1 MPDLKVENGI
11 VLLCTASEV
20 LSPSGAE
27 LLGYK
32 YSLEPLLGFTQ
43 DSIDVSES
51 FQSVKFRRQP
61 ASITYTPNTSSGD
74 LYIQPTVGGIFLDQ
88 PQVSCILNNGYFI
101 DDAYKLFTV
110 MAEDIAT
117 LLAVTEDVDLNGKLQ
132 RVAELRS
139 AGELAETEEN
149 IVVSLVG
156 QTDGLLDIEQSG
168 VLLHPLYPYQRY
180 GVRWL
185 QHCCINSLGTI
196 LGDDMGLGKTA
207 QIIALIAESFTQR
220 VIDRAMIVVPNS
232 LLENWR
238 REFEFFCPSIRP
250 YLHYGSVRSGLV
262 EDLSRYT
269 VVILPYTIMS
279 SDIEMLI
286 DIDVSLLVFDE
297 ASVLKNPESA
307 RSVAAGRLNARAK
320 IAMTGT
326 PVENNLLDVWSIS
339 NIVSPG
345 YLGDKTGFKKRYMEK
360 NISDTLENDLSG
372 LESTIS
378 QIMLRR
384 MKVDVL
390 EDLPEKIDIHQ
401 PILMPNAERIEY
413 DNIVSDIRNN
423 AEDGARVL
431 QEITKLQQFTSHPCL
446 TDGVNVD
453 LNVDQLLSRSAKLS
467 RLIELLEEI
476 ASRSEKVLIFANHL
490 AAIDLLQ
497 RLVKEKFGIDGYNI
511 DGRVD
516 PLERQN
522 RIDLFSGIEGFSVLI
537 LNPKTAGMGLNITSA
552 NHVIHYSRQWN
563 PALEEQATSRAFR
576 NGQTK
581 DVNAYYLFYADTIE
595 EVIDERLRLKRQ
607 LADSVVSV
615 VDIKANELDF
625 FIEHI

>member
-1 MPDLKVENGI
+1 
-11 VLLCTASEV
+11 
-20 LSPSGAE
+20 
-27 LLGYK
+27 
-32 YSLEPLLGFTQ
+32 
-43 DSIDVSES
+43 
-51 FQSVKFRRQP
+51 
-61 ASITYTPNTSSGD
+61 
-74 LYIQPTVGGIFLDQ
+74 
-88 PQVSCILNNGYFI
+88 
-101 DDAYKLFTV
+101 
-110 MAEDIAT
+110 
-117 LLAVTEDVDLNGKLQ
+117 
-132 RVAELRS
+132 
-139 AGELAETEEN
+139 
-149 IVVSLVG
+149 
-156 QTDGLLDIEQSG
+156 
-168 VLLHPLYPYQRY
+168 
-180 GVRWL
+180 
-185 QHCCINSLGTI
+185 
-196 LGDDMGLGKTA
+196 
-207 QIIALIAESFTQR
+207 
-220 VIDRAMIVVPNS
+220 
-232 LLENWR
+232 
-238 REFEFFCPSIRP
+238 
-250 YLHYGSVRSGLV
+250 
-262 EDLSRYT
+262 
-269 VVILPYTIMS
+269 
-279 SDIEMLI
+279 
-286 DIDVSLLVFDE
+286 
-297 ASVLKNPESA
+297 
-307 RSVAAGRLNARAK
+307 
-320 IAMTGT
+320 MTGT